1 MKQKQQARHRIK
13 RTTICGKAD
22 DVKTLE
28 NRLTGKQT
36 ENSERNLLCSQSFD
50 ACLVKVKE

>member
-22 DVKTLE
+22 DVKMLE